1 MTGTFLSNETFKK
14 PMIDILSKLV
24 NLECNLCDSIATD
37 HMDYLFCP
45 FCSKA
50 I

>member
-1 MTGTFLSNETFKK
+1 MTGTFLFNKTFKK
-14 PMIDILSKLV
+14 PMIDILNNLID
-24 NLECNLCDSIATD
+24 LECNLCDSVAMD
-37 HMDYLFCP
+37 HIDYNFCP